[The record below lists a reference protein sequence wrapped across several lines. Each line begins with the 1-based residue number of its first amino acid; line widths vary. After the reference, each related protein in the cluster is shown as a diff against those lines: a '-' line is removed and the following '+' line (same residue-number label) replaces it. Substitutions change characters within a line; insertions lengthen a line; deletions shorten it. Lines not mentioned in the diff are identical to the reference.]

1 MAAVVPILLKSS
13 RQYIL
18 QQNKISG
25 ASSDIAPGEDIESK
39 VRRSNFNL
47 TLESQVVG
55 TYGLGRIP
63 KGAVIHGIKWC
74 NSVSLGSS
82 TITFGVAGADGSG
95 FIDAA
100 GTVADDAA
108 GTLLF
113 FKNPAAVSTVTTGQ
127 SCADSI
133 AQNFM
138 YKTEKELILTLI
150 VAAATLPASGTL
162 KGYIEYT
169 EAR

>member
-1 MAAVVPILLKSS
+1 MAAITPTLLKSS
-13 RQYIL
+13 RQYL
-18 QQNKISG
+18 NVKNKAAG
-25 ASSDIAPGEDIESK
+25 SSATVNPAYDVEAK

-47 TLESQVVG
+47 DLASQVVG
-55 TYGLGRIP
+55 TYGLCIIP

-82 TITFGVAGADGSG
+82 TITFAPVANDGSG

-113 FKNPAAVSTVTTGQ
+113 FKNPAAVSTATTGQ
-127 SCADSI
+127 SAADSI

-138 YKTEKELILTLI
+138 YVTEKELILTLI
-150 VAAATLPASGTL
+150 VAAATLPSSGTL
-162 KGYIEYT
+162 KGYVEYT
-169 EAR
+169 EVI